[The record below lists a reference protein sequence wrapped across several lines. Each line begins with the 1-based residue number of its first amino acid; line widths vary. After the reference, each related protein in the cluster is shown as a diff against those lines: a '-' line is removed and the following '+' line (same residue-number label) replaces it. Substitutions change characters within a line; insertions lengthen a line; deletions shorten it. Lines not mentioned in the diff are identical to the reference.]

1 MPFHLSFLTFELKT
15 TEEPPFST
23 CLFITNVTKITD
35 ANIDR
40 PRLKG
45 ARDSKSYTKRDEGV
59 REGIVWKERSNVGG
73 GGGVVGCSI
82 HSVSLAEAG
91 RYRCS
96 LQGDDWPERV
106 RVASSGA
113 QYKEES
119 LSL

>member
-1 MPFHLSFLTFELKT
+1 MAKRSPRFQVIYKEMRGLKR
-15 TEEPPFST
+15 EKSGKRE
-23 CLFITNVTKITD
+23 
-35 ANIDR
+35 
-40 PRLKG
+40 
-45 ARDSKSYTKRDEGV
+45 ARV
-59 REGIVWKERSNVGG
+59 VVVVVW
-73 GGGVVGCSI
+73 CSI

-91 RYRCS
+91 RYRYS